1 MAFIEALLTGAATIG
16 AASGLSRPTENKD
29 LLGDNYKY
37 QFRDASE
44 FENTNGDEFE
54 LLDSSREGL
63 RSKIV
68 VYDADR
74 NSTVIKKANQPTTTK
89 PKNEPKNSG
98 SGVKLAAVRDSFED
112 NDSFEKATS
121 AFEVGTYEN
130 GFNEMDCWIE
140 GTISQKTSGMWWWQ
154 TTYIDKDFYSFDCC
168 VTGELTVVLSN
179 IPSNCDYDLRAYRLE
194 DGPRARAS
202 SLNFDNYIARSTNA
216 AGMNERITL
225 NCTPGCYYFCVHSYN
240 DKTYDN
246 DHLYHLSFNQKE
258 DENREDAEY
267 WINEGKAAGDKGA
280 IWISNYRPLGITPVT
295 LTNSNSKYTI
305 QNYDQYPYIRHLA
318 DKYTN
323 GKYINYAIL
332 YVWNLELRA
341 CLSVL
346 AGELAKAVNENTD
359 WNDEESKDISIGLS
373 TTGLILTVAGGV
385 LSFIALPLG
394 ATLAASCLIA
404 AGLVVNSA
412 ALPVSLAALFMSFQT
427 NAPFLAKKKD
437 LLAYLVS
444 MQQTFSVGNGSNE
457 NEVKMLRY
465 RYRFDNSGN
474 SHVLDWSPF
483 YSSSDYNFYNAIN
496 INCTIANSP
505 INGSITGFKDKS
517 EIEEYL
523 NH

>member
-54 LLDSSREGL
+54 FLDSSREGL

-89 PKNEPKNSG
+89 PKSETKNSG

-168 VTGELTVVLSN
+168 VTGELTVELSN

-258 DENREDAEY
+258 DENREDVEY

-280 IWISNYRPLGITPVT
+280 IWVSNYQPLGITPVT
-295 LTNSNSKYTI
+295 LTDSNSKYTI

-318 DKYTN
+318 DKYIN
-323 GKYINYAIL
+323 GKYINYAVL
-332 YVWNLELRA
+332 YVWDLGLRA
-341 CLSVL
+341 YLSAL
-346 AGELAKAVNENTD
+346 AGRFIDALNAETD
-359 WNDEESKDISIGLS
+359 WNDEYAKNVNIGFG
-373 TTGLILTVAGGV
+373 TAGFV
-385 LSFIALPLG
+385 LSASG
-394 ATLAASCLIA
+394 AVLA
-404 AGLVVNSA
+404 VVSA
-412 ALPVSLAALFMSFQT
+412 AELAALASAAVLGLGIFIGIAGALISLVALLMAFNT

-444 MQQTFSVGNGSNE
+444 MQQTFAVGNGSNE
-457 NEVKMLRY
+457 NEVKILRY
-465 RYRFDNSGN
+465 RYRFENSGN
-474 SHVLDWSPF
+474 NHILDWSPF
-483 YSSSDYNFYNAIN
+483 YLSSDYNFYNAIN
-496 INCTIANSP
+496 INCTIANS
-505 INGSITGFKDKS
+505 GITGTIHGFKERSD
-517 EIEEYL
+517 IEPFL
-523 NH
+523 Q